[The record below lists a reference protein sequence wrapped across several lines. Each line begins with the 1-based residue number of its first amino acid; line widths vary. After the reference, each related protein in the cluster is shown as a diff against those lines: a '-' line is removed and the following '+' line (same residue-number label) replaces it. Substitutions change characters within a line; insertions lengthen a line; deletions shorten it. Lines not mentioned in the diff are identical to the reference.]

1 MKLSSADKAMFITFT
16 GACLLVLVFFFLG
29 VKPFENPNPEEEFI
43 EIPVIQEIEEEQEE
57 VDFKWDAYHQKV
69 IAEHVDVDEDDDDWD
84 DEDDDHPNTF
94 YV

>member
-1 MKLSSADKAMFITFT
+1 LGIENYYQISAFQKLNVDTVCRDVMDYLESLPDDVTA
-16 GACLLVLVFFFLG
+16 
-29 VKPFENPNPEEEFI
+29 
-43 EIPVIQEIEEEQEE
+43 EEEQEE